1 MYASDYADSNPSVYG
16 VAVPATY
23 YSDVD
28 LRRQHLPRENRLQP
42 AQLPPIVFQPPL
54 EDQARR
60 QTKEYFTL
68 KDSSV
73 QREYRRLSSSN
84 VRQQEIR
91 RSDQASQYSDSD
103 VQTATR
109 PQPSNKAQSKV
120 L

>member
-1 MYASDYADSNPSVYG
+1 
-16 VAVPATY
+16 
-23 YSDVD
+23 
-28 LRRQHLPRENRLQP
+28 
-42 AQLPPIVFQPPL
+42 
-54 EDQARR
+54 
-60 QTKEYFTL
+60 
-68 KDSSV
+68 
-73 QREYRRLSSSN
+73 LSSSN